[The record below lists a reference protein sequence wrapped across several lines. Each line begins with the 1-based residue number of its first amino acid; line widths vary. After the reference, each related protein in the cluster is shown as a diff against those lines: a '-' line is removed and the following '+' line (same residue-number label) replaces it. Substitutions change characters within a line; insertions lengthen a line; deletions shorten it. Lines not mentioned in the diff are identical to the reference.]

1 MDIKAQVEF
10 IQDEIRGAWRFRWFA
25 IGAAWIIA
33 VVGWV
38 GLGLMPNT
46 YQASA
51 KVFVDTST
59 AIKPLLQGLAIDT
72 DAQSQVDLVRLA
84 LLSRP
89 QLEKVTDSM
98 GLTTASMTPRQR
110 EGRIDA
116 LVKQLG
122 VTAEARRESER
133 TYTITYKDTDRAR
146 SLELVQH
153 LLDTF
158 VNDVLGGNRVN
169 QATAQQ
175 FLTAQIADYEARLTA
190 AEAKLADFKK
200 RNLGMVP
207 GERGDYF
214 SRMQAEENARNEVQA
229 RLNVAV
235 SKRSVLESQLR
246 GEVAYLPSKDPATT
260 SGGSLGNSG
269 GGTAARLQE
278 AEARLQ
284 ELLLRFTDKHPD
296 VIAARATISDLR
308 ERQQR
313 ELAALR
319 AGNLDGAGSTAGN
332 ANPVFQQIQSAL
344 NGSDVDIAALR
355 REIVDR
361 DQRIAE
367 LHKLADTAPEVEAE
381 YARLN
386 RDYGITKA
394 QYQSLVERLE
404 KAKLTEEAEEVGV
417 VKFEVIEPPRATL
430 EPVSPNRPLMA
441 VAVLVLA
448 CAAGVSLAYARHVT
462 KPVFFSPRQ
471 LTEAVGLPILGTVMF
486 VRPEV
491 WRGEHAASNRNLTL
505 AVSALVGVFVLVL
518 FTQNA
523 LSGWL
528 LRVMA

>member
-1 MDIKAQVEF
+1 MDIKAQLEF
-10 IQDEIRGAWRFRWFA
+10 ILDEIRGVWRFRWVA
-25 IGAAWIIA
+25 MGAAWLIA
-33 VVGWV
+33 IVGWV
-38 GLGLMPNT
+38 GLSLMPNT

-59 AIKPLLQGLAIDT
+59 AIKPILQGLAIDT

-98 GLTTASMTPRQR
+98 GLTSASMSPRDR

-122 VTAEARRESER
+122 VTAETRRESER

-158 VNDVLGGNRVN
+158 VKDVLGGNRMN

-175 FLTAQIADYEARLTA
+175 FLTTQIADYEARLTA

-214 SRMQAEENARNEVQA
+214 SRMQAEENARDEVQA

-235 SKRSVLESQLR
+235 SKRGVLESQLR
-246 GEVAYLPSKDPATT
+246 GEMAYLPSKDPATAPGT
-260 SGGSLGNSG
+260 PGGSSG

-278 AEARLQ
+278 ADARLQ
-284 ELLLRFTDKHPD
+284 ELLLKFTDRHPD
-296 VIAARATISDLR
+296 VIAARSTISDLR

-319 AGNLDGAGSTAGN
+319 AGNLGDAGSTAGN
-332 ANPVFQQIQSAL
+332 ANPVFQQIQLAL

-361 DQRIAE
+361 DLRIAE

-404 KAKLTEEAEEVGV
+404 KAKLTEEAEELGV
-417 VKFEVIEPPRATL
+417 VKFEVIEPPRANL

-448 CAAGVSLAYARHVT
+448 CGAGVALAYAMHMT
-462 KPVFFSPRQ
+462 KPVFFSSRQ
-471 LTEAVGLPILGTVMF
+471 LMATAGVPILGTVMF

-491 WRGEHAASNRNLTL
+491 WRDEHAASNRHL
-505 AVSALVGVFVLVL
+505 ALAFSALLGIFVLVL
-518 FTQNA
+518 FTQST

-528 LRVMA
+528 LRVVA